1 MNNELSYTKSQAGF
15 ISKTFLYM
23 ALGLFVTFGVGYLVS
38 TSEAAIRMLY
48 FNPAILFVIAGV
60 ELVLVFVL
68 GRNIEK
74 MSVQTALTMFVV
86 YALVN
91 GLTFGSIFL
100 VYGIR
105 SIVTVFLVSAV
116 TFLACGFVGVTI
128 QRDLSGFARFAMM
141 ALIGIIVASI
151 ANMFLGL
158 QGLDMMISYIGVF
171 IFCGLTA
178 YDMQKIKRIHYESY
192 YMNSETV
199 GKYAIMGALNLYLD
213 FINIFLYLL
222 RLLARSDR

>member
-1 MNNELSYTKSQAGF
+1 MNNEMTYAKSQASF

-23 ALGLFVTFGVGYLVS
+23 ALGLFVTFGIGYFVS
-38 TSEAAIRMLY
+38 QSDFVFDMIY
-48 FNPAILFVIAGV
+48 SNPAIIFVACGV
-60 ELVLVFVL
+60 ELVLVWVL
-68 GRNIEK
+68 GRNINK
-74 MSVQTALTMFVV
+74 MSVQTALTMFIV

-100 VYGIR
+100 AYDLTAV
-105 SIVTVFLVSAV
+105 VTVFFVSAV

-128 QRDLSGFARFAMM
+128 QRDLSTFARFAMM
-141 ALIGIIVASI
+141 ALIGVIVASI

-158 QGLDMMISYIGVF
+158 QGLEMLITYVGLF

-178 YDMQKIKRIHYESY
+178 YDMQTLKRIHYESY
-192 YMNSETV
+192 SMDSQTV
-199 GKYAIMGALNLYLD
+199 GKYAVIGALNLYLD

-222 RLLARSDR
+222 RLLARRD